1 MALASSA
8 YRQRHQPLIVLA
20 ANFHGSKNQK
30 QKNAASSVKLIQN
43 TKDAAEKKS
52 PKRWLTYNHTSK
64 PTPESVRE
72 RNQTVSSYY
81 NQTAIDEAC
90 QQNSVKL
97 APSTIMYTS
106 RSKDGSHI
114 LKSAQYLR
122 R

>member
-8 YRQRHQPLIVLA
+8 YRQRHHHQPLIVLA
-20 ANFHGSKNQK
+20 SYFHGSQNQK
-30 QKNAASSVKLIQN
+30 KNASSSVKLVQN
-43 TKDAAEKKS
+43 KDAEKKS